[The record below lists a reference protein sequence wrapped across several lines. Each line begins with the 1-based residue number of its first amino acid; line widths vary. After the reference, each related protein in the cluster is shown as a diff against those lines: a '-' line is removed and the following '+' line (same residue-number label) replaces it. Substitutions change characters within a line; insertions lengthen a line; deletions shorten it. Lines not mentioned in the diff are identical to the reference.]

1 MFNKKTKTK
10 VLVIA
15 VKDDRRRYEFLMKP
29 LKRIRTL
36 ESEVVLKTRSYLV
49 FLGRLF
55 IKAGKFKPDLIIA
68 VEADVIGFSAILLNK
83 LMFRNRPV
91 VLRSGGD
98 SISPRLASFREF
110 LASRG
115 KRSFR
120 ETLQFHKDRILHA
133 LSMYVHAKC
142 SHFIVV
148 NNSYAHELH
157 ESITLKK
164 RKVFIVPQCRSVERL
179 NRPKKW
185 ARNDGIHVLTVTNL
199 RFEGKYRGLL
209 ELLHYLQRYASEGYL
224 ENRKCVFQICGGGSY
239 YNRLL
244 EHVNTIPDRDNNLR
258 ILCQGYVR
266 KLNPYYSSAD
276 LFIYASYFDALPNVL
291 LEAQAHG
298 MPILV
303 NDYQPFQ
310 EFLTDHWNAL
320 FYRSGD
326 FEDFRLKLHE
336 LMTDSNLRTRLSAN
350 GRRNILE
357 NYSAEKIAVELE
369 RVISEISHYPR

>member
-15 VKDDRRRYEFLMKP
+15 VKDDRRRYEFLMEP
-29 LKRIRTL
+29 LKRIKTL
-36 ESEVVLKTRSYLV
+36 ESEVVLKTKSYLV

-55 IKAGKFKPDLIIA
+55 ITAGRFRPDLIIA
-68 VEADVIGFSAILLNK
+68 VEADVIGFSAVLLK
-83 LMFRNRPV
+83 QLMFRNRPV
-91 VLRSGGD
+91 ILRSGGD
-98 SISPRLASFREF
+98 SISPRLASFRKF

-115 KRSFR
+115 ERSLR
-120 ETLQFHKDRILHA
+120 ETLQFHKDRILNI
-133 LSMYVHAKC
+133 LSMYVYAKC

-148 NNSYAHELH
+148 NNSYARELH
-157 ESITLKK
+157 KSINLKN
-164 RKVFIVPQCRSVERL
+164 RKIFIVPQCRSAEQL

-185 ARNDGIHVLTVTNL
+185 DRNDSIHVLTVTNL

-209 ELLHYLQRYASEGYL
+209 ELLHYLQRFVSEGYL
-224 ENRKCVFQICGGGSY
+224 KNRKCVFQICGDGSY
-239 YNRLL
+239 YTRLL
-244 EHVNTIPDRDNNLR
+244 EHVKTIPDRDNNLR

-298 MPILV
+298 LPILV

-326 FEDFRLKLHE
+326 FEDFRLKLNE
-336 LMTDSNLRTRLSAN
+336 LMTNSNLRTRLGAN
-350 GRRNILE
+350 GIKNIME
-357 NYSAEKIAVELE
+357 NYSAERIAVELE
-369 RVISEISHYPR
+369 RVISEISNYPR